1 MKFCTRFQGSMF
13 CLLLPAY
20 SSWNAYVKNA
30 VMGRSKM
37 WLVGTAAAA
46 LLSVAAVSAADI
58 EGAGDHPK
66 VPRVAGSYIVFSEQ
80 SDFDRLAVPT
90 GPWLGDQFESL
101 ERLEGEVLRL
111 SYNFED
117 PSVTTLRVKRSYL
130 QALQARGFEILFTGS
145 EDDLSGG
152 AGRTFFIESGLFERG
167 ARDCCRVAN
176 RDRQVRYIAARS
188 EAGDV
193 LAGVA
198 VFNARR
204 VDGPAVSKAIV
215 TAAEMD
221 ATMDHQPLTAG
232 EMETGL
238 LQEGRVAVQDI
249 LFELNS
255 AAVLPES
262 AKALATIAELMSEQ
276 SSMELLVVG
285 HTDNTGDFD
294 YNVSLSLERA
304 QSVVDWLRDE
314 HGIAGARLQ
323 AAGAGMMAPV
333 TSNRTEA
340 GRAQNRRVEL
350 VER

>member
-1 MKFCTRFQGSMF
+1 MGKRAYTAVAGWVVAGLMGVGS
-13 CLLLPAY
+13 
-20 SSWNAYVKNA
+20 
-30 VMGRSKM
+30 
-37 WLVGTAAAA
+37 VG
-46 LLSVAAVSAADI
+46 AADI
-58 EGAGDHPK
+58 DGAGDHPD
-66 VPRVAGSYIVFSEQ
+66 VPRVAGSYIVYQDQ
-80 SDFDRLAVPT
+80 SDFDRLTVPT
-90 GPWLGDQFESL
+90 GPWDADGFESV

-130 QALQARGFEILFTGS
+130 QALEARGFEILFTGS
-145 EDDLSGG
+145 EEELSGG
-152 AGRTFFIESGLFERG
+152 AGRTFFRESGLFERG

-193 LAGVA
+193 LAGIA

-215 TAAEMD
+215 TAEDMD
-221 ATMDHQPLTAG
+221 TTMDHQPLTAG

-238 LQEGRVAVQDI
+238 IEDGRVAVQDI
-249 LFELNS
+249 LFEVNS
-255 AAVLPES
+255 AAILPES
-262 AKALATIAELMSEQ
+262 AAALATIADLMNEQ

-304 QSVVDWLRDE
+304 QSVVNWLRDQ
-314 HGIAGARLQ
+314 HGIAGGRLQ

-333 TSNRTEA
+333 TTNRTEA

-350 VER
+350 VERGG